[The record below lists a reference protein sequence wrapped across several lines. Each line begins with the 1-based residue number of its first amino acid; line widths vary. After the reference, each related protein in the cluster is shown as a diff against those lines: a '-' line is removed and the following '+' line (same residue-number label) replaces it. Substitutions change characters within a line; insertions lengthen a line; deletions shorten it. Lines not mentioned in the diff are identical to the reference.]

1 MVSAVQPQPRKIV
14 PPDKTDKARPKLR
27 IVKSFPDHKID
38 LSLFLEGPAGSKAN
52 VPERKEP
59 DKKEDKGREYVLK
72 LGERI
77 NKGDEK
83 KKDLT
88 EGDIMNSLCG

>member
-1 MVSAVQPQPRKIV
+1 MVSAAQPQPRKIV

-27 IVKSFPDHKID
+27 IVKPFPDHKID
-38 LSLFLEGPAGSKAN
+38 LSLFLEGPAGRKE
-52 VPERKEP
+52 PERKEQ

-72 LGERI
+72 LGARI
-77 NKGDEK
+77 NKDDEK